1 MEIIEIIKQD
11 YQRFPNDQTY
21 SIYIED
27 VYFKDPLN
35 EFRGVDRY
43 KQNINLIAT
52 WFQDIKLDLHEI
64 RLDPYGIRVAARD
77 IIHTEWTLNMNS
89 PLPWKPRLA
98 IPGRSE
104 LQVNRDELIISHIDY
119 WHISRFDLLKQ
130 NIFPRNREINGDNKD
145 T

>member
-64 RLDPYGIRVAARD
+64 RRDLD
-77 IIHTEWTLNMNS
+77 IIHTEWTLKMNS

-104 LQVNRDELIISHIDY
+104 LKVNRDELIISHIDY

-130 NIFPRNREINGDNKD
+130 NIFPPNREINGDNKD

>member
-64 RLDPYGIRVAARD
+64 RRDLD

-104 LQVNRDELIISHIDY
+104 LKVNRDELIISHIDY